1 MFFYVFARKGCF
13 CGDEE
18 GKKKKEEG
26 KDEKEKSKR
35 KKKPYKKVA
44 KGKTHPEP
52 GVVPHDH
59 FPEERRVDD
68 AQRRPPRHSSPG
80 RVKGAVSGSEEV
92 EEEVEV
98 DVRPP
103 PPP

>member
-1 MFFYVFARKGCF
+1 MITFLKNAASTTR
-13 CGDEE
+13 
-18 GKKKKEEG
+18 
-26 KDEKEKSKR
+26 S
-35 KKKPYKKVA
+35 VA
-44 KGKTHPEP
+44 LRSG
-52 GVVPHDH
+52 
-59 FPEERRVDD
+59 
-68 AQRRPPRHSSPG
+68 APRHSSPG